1 MTARIEYDPTQY
13 SEAVNRLV
21 MLKAEQWKVPPSE
34 ALARLLD
41 ELAERELKSAA

>member
-1 MTARIEYDPTQY
+1 MKTRLEYDPTQY

-21 MLKAEQWKVPPSE
+21 MLTAERLQCPPSE

-41 ELAERELKSAA
+41 ELAAEKLKDAA